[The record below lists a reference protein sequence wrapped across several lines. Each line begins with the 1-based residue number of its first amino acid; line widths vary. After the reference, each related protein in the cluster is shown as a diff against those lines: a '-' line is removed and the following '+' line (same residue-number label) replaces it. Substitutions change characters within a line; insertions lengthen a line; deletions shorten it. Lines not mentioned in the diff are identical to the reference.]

1 MDTIKILLGAT
12 VALLFAAV
20 VLSWNNMKRGVEN
33 APPEELARVKRQLA
47 ELELENQRL
56 ATERELDKLRVAT
69 PPNNDADAVTT
80 TAVKT
85 DKMSELEARL
95 AETEAKLAEAA
106 AAKDKAERDATVA
119 EGEAGLIAQRD
130 LESRDKEL
138 RRARQIKDA
147 LLIARVKEFVE
158 NEEVGSFAVIEID
171 RPDNVQPGTVLGVR
185 RNTGILGQVRVDDIN
200 GNEAIANPVA
210 GTFFGG
216 NIDLK
221 PGDEL
226 IVPPPF

>member
-33 APPEELARVKRQLA
+33 ASPEELARVRQQLA

-56 ATERELDKLRVAT
+56 ATEKELENLRTAN
-69 PPNNDADAVTT
+69 PPAAEPTRPVQ
-80 TAVKT
+80 A
-85 DKMSELEARL
+85 DKMEQLEARL
-95 AETEAKLAEAA
+95 AETEARLAEASTE
-106 AAKDKAERDATVA
+106 KEKAERDATVA
-119 EGEAGLIAQRD
+119 QKEAGLIAQRD

-138 RRARQIKDA
+138 RRARQIRDA
-147 LLIARVKEFVE
+147 LLIARIKEYVE
-158 NEEVGSFAVIEID
+158 NEELGSFVVIEIE
-171 RPDNVQPGTVLGVR
+171 RPDNVQAGSVLGVR
-185 RNTGILGQVRVDDIN
+185 RNTGILGQVRVDQVN
-200 GNEAIANPVA
+200 GNEAIANPVG
-210 GTFFGG
+210 GTFFSG

-226 IVPPPF
+226 IIPPAF